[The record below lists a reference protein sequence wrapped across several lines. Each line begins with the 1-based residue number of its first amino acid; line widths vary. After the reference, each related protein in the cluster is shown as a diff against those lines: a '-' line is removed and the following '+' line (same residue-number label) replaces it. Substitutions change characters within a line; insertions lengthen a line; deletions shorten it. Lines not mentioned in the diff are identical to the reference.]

1 MAMTKFS
8 LSALVGLLAVF
19 AFLAVAV
26 WLLGG
31 YCAIL
36 AGTLTAVAL
45 AGSGSHTEP
54 TTERE

>member
-1 MAMTKFS
+1 MTKFS